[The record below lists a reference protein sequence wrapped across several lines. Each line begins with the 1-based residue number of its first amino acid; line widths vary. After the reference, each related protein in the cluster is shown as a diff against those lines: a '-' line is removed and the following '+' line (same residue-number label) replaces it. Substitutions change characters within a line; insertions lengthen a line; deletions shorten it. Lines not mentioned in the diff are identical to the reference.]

1 MFVSL
6 YINNRLFLL
15 KNHNLFALIDINNFY
30 ASCERV
36 FDPSI
41 RNKPVVV
48 LSNNDGCII
57 ARSNESKA
65 LGIKMGQVFFEKKAW
80 LKERGVAVFSSNY
93 PLYADMSNRM
103 VEILQGIVDE
113 VIIYSIDEVF
123 VDLSSYKNN
132 DLHAMAVMIKEK
144 LLKHIGLPVSV
155 GIAPTK
161 TLAKVANFYAKR
173 YKKFSNVLVLKDDET
188 IKQALSLIDVG
199 EIWGIGRQFKKF
211 LKANNIKSALD
222 LRNANEKF
230 VRKHMSVTGLRTVN
244 ELKAYSC
251 INVDSIKEDRK
262 NMAHT
267 RTFKHPITNLDELK
281 TAIATFTVRVAEKL
295 RNQNSAANI
304 IGIFIETSRFRR
316 DYKYKDSKI
325 INLPVPSDN
334 TSELIKYAMKLTENI
349 YAKGFKYK
357 KAGVMLFALQD
368 ASNMQYALFD
378 NYNRPKF
385 RKLNISVD
393 YLNKRMGRDT
403 VKYAV
408 QGENTK
414 ISVQERLSPQY
425 TTSWNQ
431 IIDVKTD

>member
-15 KNHNLFALIDINNFY
+15 KNHNLYALIDINNFY

-199 EIWGIGRQFKKF
+199 EVWGIGRKFKKF
-211 LKANNIKSALD
+211 LKANNIK
-222 LRNANEKF
+222 
-230 VRKHMSVTGLRTVN
+230 
-244 ELKAYSC
+244 
-251 INVDSIKEDRK
+251 
-262 NMAHT
+262 
-267 RTFKHPITNLDELK
+267 
-281 TAIATFTVRVAEKL
+281 
-295 RNQNSAANI
+295 
-304 IGIFIETSRFRR
+304 
-316 DYKYKDSKI
+316 
-325 INLPVPSDN
+325 
-334 TSELIKYAMKLTENI
+334 
-349 YAKGFKYK
+349 
-357 KAGVMLFALQD
+357 
-368 ASNMQYALFD
+368 
-378 NYNRPKF
+378 
-385 RKLNISVD
+385 
-393 YLNKRMGRDT
+393 
-403 VKYAV
+403 
-408 QGENTK
+408 
-414 ISVQERLSPQY
+414 
-425 TTSWNQ
+425 
-431 IIDVKTD
+431 

>member
-1 MFVSL
+1 M
-6 YINNRLFLL
+6 Y
-15 KNHNLFALIDINNFY
+15 ALIDINNFY

-36 FDPSI
+36 FDPTI

-57 ARSNESKA
+57 ARSDESKA
-65 LGIKMGQVFFEKKAW
+65 LGIKMGQVFFEKEDW
-80 LKERGVAVFSSNY
+80 LKEQGVAVFSSNY

-103 VEILQGIVDE
+103 VKILQEIVDE

-144 LLKHIGLPVSV
+144 LLKYIGLPVSV

-161 TLAKVANFYAKR
+161 TLAKLANFYAKR

-222 LRNANEKF
+222 LRNAKENF
-230 VRKHMSVTGLRTVN
+230 VRKHMSVTGLRTVK
-244 ELKAYSC
+244 ELTGYSC
-251 INVDSIKEDRK
+251 INVDSIREDRK

-267 RTFKHPITNLDELK
+267 RTFKHPITNLEDLK
-281 TAIATFTVRVAEKL
+281 TAVATFTVRIAEKL

-304 IGIFIETSRFRR
+304 IGIFIETSRFKS

-334 TSELIKYAMKLTENI
+334 TSELIKYAMNLTENI
-349 YAKGFKYK
+349 YTKGFKYK
-357 KAGVMLFALQD
+357 RAGVMLFALQD
-368 ASNMQYALFD
+368 ASNLQYALFD
-378 NYNRPKF
+378 NYDRPKF
-385 RKLNISVD
+385 KKLNASVD
-393 YLNKRMGRDT
+393 KLNELLGRDT
-403 VKYAV
+403 VKYAI

-414 ISVQERLSPQY
+414 ISVQERLSPRY
-425 TTSWNQ
+425 TTSWEQ
-431 IIDVKTD
+431 IIGVKAE